1 MEILESKKE
10 LKLKNF
16 ENIDLVQTFECGQCF
31 RWQKNS
37 ENSYT
42 GIFKGKKLELSQLT
56 PNTIILSTDMSDFK
70 KIWYKYFDLET
81 DYKKIGENITTL
93 HPILKKA
100 YIECSGIRI
109 LRQEPWE
116 TLCSFIISQNNNI
129 PRIKKI
135 IKSLCDLFG
144 DKIENSKEKSFPSS
158 EVISKLNLE
167 DLEPIRSGFR
177 AKYILDAAR
186 KISSK
191 IVDFK
196 KIENLDYIDA
206 KNELMKIKGVGPK
219 VADCVLLYGFH
230 RLEAFPEDVW
240 IKKVMNKFFKNES
253 PKIFGEYAGI
263 AQQYLYHY
271 SRMHPE
277 ILE

>member
-1 MEILESKKE
+1 MEILEFGKK

-158 EVISKLNLE
+158 DVISKLNLE

-191 IVDFK
+191 IVDFN

>member
-1 MEILESKKE
+1 MEILEFGKE

-42 GIFKGKKLELSQLT
+42 GIFEGKKLELSQLT

-196 KIENLDYIDA
+196 KIKNLDYIDA